1 MQHIS
6 KTHSQ
11 RPIHLF
17 PHGNSGPIEVTLQWD
32 LGAGWSSP
40 VARQAH
46 NLKVTGSNPV
56 PATILICNASTVTP
70 AEAFC
75 VFAPAHSDSI
85 DASSPRR
92 SIATFSTSVA
102 SAADA
107 SDRIATT
114 FHRCTEHRHSLPE
127 AFRANPSLIGSSD
140 QMPAGRRLFA
150 IRTTAPE

>member
-56 PATILICNASTVTP
+56 PATKPHKTTIAALTGGVVVWGKRNQIRYSRYNLRLRTMLAVRVDRYTLDVRCKRTRCLGSDGDIVARKDR
-70 AEAFC
+70 
-75 VFAPAHSDSI
+75 APS
-85 DASSPRR
+85 
-92 SIATFSTSVA
+92 FFV
-102 SAADA
+102 
-107 SDRIATT
+107 
-114 FHRCTEHRHSLPE
+114 
-127 AFRANPSLIGSSD
+127 
-140 QMPAGRRLFA
+140 
-150 IRTTAPE
+150 